1 MPATRTPASLVLLG
15 LLLASWL
22 RAPRRARSQERPRSP
37 RTSPP
42 RPSPTTVET
51 WRGSTRASLTG
62 RAKCFGSTTGPST
75 TRRRDPRAASTPG
88 RSTSS
93 RSTTRGTPLIR
104 VSSTIS
110 RSPTS
115 RRTSSPKRTRRR
127 ARRPITSGWHAI
139 EFLLWGQ
146 DDAKPG
152 TGWKA
157 NQPSLR
163 QQSADAFLGDMGLTS
178 SLFPNEECTAAQVD
192 CKAARSGGSPELSDA
207 LLASVVTYSH
217 LLAVPA
223 RRHWKDSV
231 VRRGKDLF
239 GRAGCTGCHLLT
251 SASSGPPCTSASS
264 SRPSTSVASRPAS
277 CSRAPPTSCTGR
289 PSPTP
294 SRDPTPSARPSGS
307 IRSCR

>member
-1 MPATRTPASLVLLG
+1 MASCSSESSKPGAAAFPEDVAAKAIADYG
-15 LLLASWL
+15 RNVAWVD
-22 RAPRRARSQERPRSP
+22 ARVPYG
-37 RTSPP
+37 
-42 RPSPTTVET
+42 PSEVFRFYDGPIDNPE
-51 WRGSTRASLTG
+51 
-62 RAKCFGSTTGPST
+62 TGPEGRINAWPLDELEIDYTRDTPDSGLVNDLSIADLT
-75 TRRRDPRAASTPG
+75 KDLIAEENEKKGEKADHERLARDRVSPLGSRRREAGYRLEGEPTLTQAA
-88 RSTSS
+88 
-93 RSTTRGTPLIR
+93 
-104 VSSTIS
+104 
-110 RSPTS
+110 
-115 RRTSSPKRTRRR
+115 
-127 ARRPITSGWHAI
+127 
-139 EFLLWGQ
+139 
-146 DDAKPG
+146 
-152 TGWKA
+152 
-157 NQPSLR
+157 R